1 MGTVVTPGVN
11 THSHHVY
18 AHPHHG
24 LRIAGFAACV
34 VALTAAPL
42 VFGDYQLHALIIAMT
57 FLLPALG
64 LNLILGYAGMLSFA
78 QMAFFGIGAY
88 SSALMAMRWGTPFWL
103 NLVVGGVAAGVVAIP
118 LGVPALRLRRYSFV
132 MCTLGFAVIAQT
144 VAKNWISVTRGDLG
158 LSNVPRPRIAFWN
171 GGFQVTGVTAY
182 YYLALIIAVLA
193 VAAFV
198 ALVSSAA
205 GRYMIAIREDET
217 LAASVG
223 TPTWHYRMIAFA
235 LSAVFAG
242 AGGSFYVHYFTVISP
257 TVFDPFYANTILV
270 IVLGGGV
277 GTVGGVLMGSF
288 LFVAVSEALRIA
300 PDIRMIAFGLLL
312 IVIVFACPEGLVPL
326 LLRKFDGLRARHF
339 KGGTHVA

>member
-11 THSHHVY
+11 THGHHVY
-18 AHPHHG
+18 ANPRHG
-24 LRIAGFAACV
+24 LRIAGFAACI

-103 NLVVGGVAAGVVAIP
+103 NLVVGGVAAGIVAIP

-158 LSNVPRPRIAFWN
+158 LSNVPRPRLALWN
-171 GGFQVTGVTAY
+171 GGFQVVSVTAY

-242 AGGSFYVHYFTVISP
+242 VGGSFYVHYFTVISP

-300 PDIRMIAFGLLL
+300 PDIRMIAFGVLL

-326 LLRKFDGLRARHF
+326 LLRKLDGLRARRF

>member
-1 MGTVVTPGVN
+1 MASVSSHGVN
-11 THSHHVY
+11 THGNYVY
-18 AHPHHG
+18 ANRQHG
-24 LRIAGFAACV
+24 LRIAGFAAL
-34 VALTAAPL
+34 VAALAAAPL
-42 VFGDYQLHALIIAMT
+42 VASEYQVHALIVSMV

-64 LNLILGYAGMLSFA
+64 LNLIHGYAGMLSFA

-88 SSALMAMRWGTPFWL
+88 TSALLAMRFGTPFWL
-103 NLVVGGVAAGVVAIP
+103 NIAAGGLVAGLVAIP

-144 VAKNWISVTRGDLG
+144 IAKNWVSVTRGDLG
-158 LSNVPRPRIAFWN
+158 LSNVPRPRIALWN
-171 GGFQVTGVTAY
+171 GGFEISDIKSY
-182 YYLALIIAVLA
+182 YYLALMLAILAVLA
-193 VAAFV
+193 FIAI
-198 ALVSSAA
+198 VSSAA

-257 TVFDPFYANTILV
+257 TVFDPFYANTLLV

-277 GTVGGVLMGSF
+277 GTVGGVILGSF
-288 LFVAVSEALRIA
+288 MFVALSEALRIA
-300 PDIRMIAFGLLL
+300 PDIRMIAYGVLLV
-312 IVIVFACPEGLVPL
+312 VIVFACPEGLLPL
-326 LLRKFDGLRARHF
+326 VMRKI
-339 KGGTHVA
+339 GTSPAKEVANAT